1 MFHSIPMKVVKDK
14 SILEF
19 VEDKEDIV
27 SIFKESIL
35 VNLNMLQKRI

>member
-1 MFHSIPMKVVKDK
+1 MKVVKDK